1 MITEEVQVENDS
13 METTFRHEGLSIG
26 HDYLRLEGATI
37 SRGELNPASLRLEHT
52 LGRGSCSR
60 VVKAIWT
67 QKNSK
72 PRPVALKQFPIKSE
86 ERKNMLAN
94 ELKTL
99 AKVDC
104 ECLVNLM
111 GAFLE
116 DNSVTMVLEFMDQ
129 GSLESLIN
137 KVKLSEQLVSAM
149 TYQMLWGLSYLHF
162 EKRIH
167 RDLKPGN
174 VLLNSSGHV
183 KLADFGIASLG
194 KEMSSTVIGT
204 TLYMAPERLLRQK
217 YGALSDVWSL
227 GLVVWQSAT
236 GTFPFDDLTSVLDL
250 IETIQEPGS
259 IERLIARSTMSTDL
273 CQIVQACMQITEGNR
288 IPARLLLRSPWFET
302 SCVRDLN
309 DAVNIMKTFFVSESV
324 ED

>member
-1 MITEEVQVENDS
+1 
-13 METTFRHEGLSIG
+13 
-26 HDYLRLEGATI
+26 
-37 SRGELNPASLRLEHT
+37 
-52 LGRGSCSR
+52 
-60 VVKAIWT
+60 
-67 QKNSK
+67 
-72 PRPVALKQFPIKSE
+72 
-86 ERKNMLAN
+86 
-94 ELKTL
+94 
-99 AKVDC
+99 
-104 ECLVNLM
+104 
-111 GAFLE
+111 
-116 DNSVTMVLEFMDQ
+116 MDQ

>member
-1 MITEEVQVENDS
+1 
-13 METTFRHEGLSIG
+13 
-26 HDYLRLEGATI
+26 
-37 SRGELNPASLRLEHT
+37 
-52 LGRGSCSR
+52 
-60 VVKAIWT
+60 
-67 QKNSK
+67 
-72 PRPVALKQFPIKSE
+72 
-86 ERKNMLAN
+86 
-94 ELKTL
+94 
-99 AKVDC
+99 
-104 ECLVNLM
+104 
-111 GAFLE
+111 
-116 DNSVTMVLEFMDQ
+116 MDQ

-236 GTFPFDDLTSVLDL
+236 GTFPFDDLTSVVRHALDSFCFFVGFPLGEFLLIFCFSLALLYFFIPYFQLDL

-273 CQIVQACMQITEGNR
+273 CQIVQACMQITEGELFSQK
-288 IPARLLLRSPWFET
+288 ILFS
-302 SCVRDLN
+302 VD
-309 DAVNIMKTFFVSESV
+309 VKFVFGHY
-324 ED
+324 